1 MTEACRVI
9 RDRSELVAYFNRLA
23 VGYRKP
29 MAPRPSTRIP
39 IGADPPE
46 LPKTVGVLLEIG
58 CGNAIHLAELASA
71 FSHLIGADISPGMV
85 DAAWRKV
92 QTFRIATGSISMSIR
107 RRNLARSTTR
117 PWALCFVSER
127 HGPRRQLHFTRTL
140 RKLRQCRYGDADLP
154 VCLKVEPSIYSLR
167 NPI

>member
-1 MTEACRVI
+1 M
-9 RDRSELVAYFNRLA
+9 
-23 VGYRKP
+23 
-29 MAPRPSTRIP
+29 
-39 IGADPPE
+39 
-46 LPKTVGVLLEIG
+46 LLEIG

-117 PWALCFVSER
+117 PWALCFVSRSATGLAGSCISRVPFVNCAGAGTEMPISR
-127 HGPRRQLHFTRTL
+127 FVSKSSRP
-140 RKLRQCRYGDADLP
+140 
-154 VCLKVEPSIYSLR
+154 IYSLR